1 MKSISANCAEAL
13 PLGRLGENEYTEVT
27 FDVSAW
33 LTEYPN
39 AEIKLYNRRPTEQA
53 SYAIDLTVTGGVA
66 KWTVTST
73 ELAIKG
79 DGKCQLALIDGD
91 TIAKSIIFETVVFDA
106 LDGGGDVP
114 EPMEDWQQ
122 IFVDLKDATEAAAQ
136 EAQSSAEAAAASA
149 ELAEGYA
156 EQAQAAQSAAE
167 AAQTAKTGAETAAGN
182 AATSATNA
190 ANSAT
195 QAAQSATQ
203 AEAAK
208 DTITGM
214 TVEAETLPAGSS
226 ATASWDN
233 GTLSLGI
240 PRGAQ
245 GIQGIQGT
253 QGEQGAQGEKGE
265 KGDTGATG
273 ATGAKGDTGA
283 TGNGIASVI
292 MNADYTLTITFTDG
306 TEYTT
311 PSIRGAQG
319 EQGIQGIQ
327 GEQGA
332 QGIQGAKGETGET
345 GNGIASAV
353 LNSDYTLTLTFTDGT
368 SYTTPSIRGANGVG
382 VPTGG
387 TTGQVMTKSSDTD
400 YDTEWTTPSGGA
412 STLAELTDTNIS
424 NPSNNQ
430 FLRYNRSTGKW
441 VNSTYSV
448 TVPTEVQPYQEY
460 TDESGMYL
468 QGATMLYVDPEGTP
482 LIGAELMGYLTSANA
497 AKCPI
502 VYVDDVYEDPT
513 TQETTNTSTV
523 YPFTQFFVYDTPQG
537 QEYIAVFGTRVYK
550 ADSNAYYLALVST
563 DGRVPIDGA
572 TPAITAVNG
581 LSYKCGT
588 VTSLTITP
596 PANGVCSVRFTSG
609 ATPTVLTATGVTF
622 PTGFSVSANTIY
634 DIHISDGLATVNSWA
649 AS

>member
-245 GIQGIQGT
+245 G
-253 QGEQGAQGEKGE
+253 
-265 KGDTGATG
+265 
-273 ATGAKGDTGA
+273 
-283 TGNGIASVI
+283 
-292 MNADYTLTITFTDG
+292 
-306 TEYTT
+306 
-311 PSIRGAQG
+311 

-327 GEQGA
+327 GVQGEQGETGATGA
-332 QGIQGAKGETGET
+332 QGA
-345 GNGIASAV
+345 
-353 LNSDYTLTLTFTDGT
+353 
-368 SYTTPSIRGANGVG
+368 PGVG

-387 TTGQVMTKSSDTD
+387 TTGQVMTKASDTD

-441 VNSTYSV
+441 VNSTFSV

-460 TDESGMYL
+460 TDESGLYL
-468 QGATMLYVDPEGTP
+468 QGATMLVTDPENPP
-482 LIGAELMGYLTSANA
+482 LSGSELYYYLTSANS
-497 AKCPI
+497 AKCPFA
-502 VYVDDVYEDPT
+502 YVATQYEDPT
-513 TQETTNTSTV
+513 TQQTITEVTV
-523 YPFTQFFVYDTPQG
+523 YPFTQLYYFGDASSDTV
-537 QEYIAVFGTRVYK
+537 IAIFGTRVYK
-550 ADSNAYYLALVST
+550 TESEIGAGYLVLVAT